1 MLNILNVHE
10 NIDYNIFLEIKENKI
25 IRGHNFT
32 LVERNKADWML
43 ESLHFPEDHRSYVW
57 NKLSTDSEQNVYM
70 LLPSSVNKYVQ
81 E

>member
-1 MLNILNVHE
+1 MYMKIL
-10 NIDYNIFLEIKENKI
+10 IIIFFLEIKENKI

-43 ESLHFPEDHRSYVW
+43 ESLLIFQRTIDLMYGINYQQTLNRMC
-57 NKLSTDSEQNVYM
+57 M